1 MQQQTH
7 LTSNKI
13 PRQPKKIWKQVL
25 LRKTKEKLYPKV
37 LDNYRGSRDMN
48 LGQTQ
53 NLRHSQMFK
62 PIVFLLYRKFV
73 IHNKVENSF
82 CLELNLYSEK
92 AIK

>member
-37 LDNYRGSRDMN
+37 LDNYRGSRDRIYVRRTHENIAVKNGETDMM
-48 LGQTQ
+48 T
-53 NLRHSQMFK
+53 
-62 PIVFLLYRKFV
+62 PTLLACV
-73 IHNKVENSF
+73 
-82 CLELNLYSEK
+82 
-92 AIK
+92 

>member
-37 LDNYRGSRDMN
+37 LDNYRGSR
-48 LGQTQ
+48 
-53 NLRHSQMFK
+53 
-62 PIVFLLYRKFV
+62 
-73 IHNKVENSF
+73 
-82 CLELNLYSEK
+82 ELNLGVKLLTRHNAVTSASLRYSLFHVNLTHGK
-92 AIK
+92 

>member
-37 LDNYRGSRDMN
+37 LDNYRGSRDCI
-48 LGQTQ
+48 LDSR
-53 NLRHSQMFK
+53 L
-62 PIVFLLYRKFV
+62 
-73 IHNKVENSF
+73 
-82 CLELNLYSEK
+82 K
-92 AIK
+92 AILLRTVRPLM

>member
-37 LDNYRGSRDMN
+37 LDNYRGSREIEFRR
-48 LGQTQ
+48 QIT
-53 NLRHSQMFK
+53 
-62 PIVFLLYRKFV
+62 Y
-73 IHNKVENSF
+73 
-82 CLELNLYSEK
+82 
-92 AIK
+92 AA

>member
-37 LDNYRGSRDMN
+37 LDNYRGSRDWQPN
-48 LGQTQ
+48 LLFDLIEF
-53 NLRHSQMFK
+53 NSLRKTNRVMPELLPVFWKVSSFFEEIGVS
-62 PIVFLLYRKFV
+62 PIKIF
-73 IHNKVENSF
+73 
-82 CLELNLYSEK
+82 
-92 AIK
+92 